1 VNLRWLI
8 LKGVAIKSI
17 SLLKNVKHSS
27 SFTMK
32 FLGVYIIVPRILK
45 AFPYPILKASQNLY
59 DKIFFLCFTF
69 PFFAHYTPLSSLT
82 SFFFFSS
89 LFLLPPQNLPKWAW
103 NHPPGGGGIRNLCNS
118 AWFYNKLWLLN
129 VVPKIWSHFVSI
141 YTRKSWQKKAKKSF
155 SANSF

>member
-1 VNLRWLI
+1 MNLRWLI

-82 SFFFFSS
+82 SFFFF
-89 LFLLPPQNLPKWAW
+89 LPFSFYLPKIFP
-103 NHPPGGGGIRNLCNS
+103 NGLEIIHPGGGGIRNLCNS

-141 YTRKSWQKKAKKSF
+141 YQKILAEKS
-155 SANSF
+155 

>member
-1 VNLRWLI
+1 MNLRWLI

-141 YTRKSWQKKAKKSF
+141 YQKILAEKS
-155 SANSF
+155 

>member
-82 SFFFFSS
+82 SFFSFFSS

-141 YTRKSWQKKAKKSF
+141 YQKILAEKS
-155 SANSF
+155 

>member
-1 VNLRWLI
+1 MNLRWLI

-32 FLGVYIIVPRILK
+32 FLGVYIVPRILK

-59 DKIFFLCFTF
+59 DKIFFLCFIF

-82 SFFFFSS
+82 SFFLFF
-89 LFLLPPQNLPKWAW
+89 LPFSFYLPKIFP
-103 NHPPGGGGIRNLCNS
+103 NGLEIIHPGGGGDK
-118 AWFYNKLWLLN
+118 KLLQLW
-129 VVPKIWSHFVSI
+129 VF
-141 YTRKSWQKKAKKSF
+141 F
-155 SANSF
+155 